1 MATSTETYSAKYAR
15 AFLKALDK
23 ADAKQLLQV
32 EKELAELSILSEE
45 PLLGFF
51 ANPVFHLDEK
61 VSVLNDMFAQ
71 SKIQEETK
79 QLLLT
84 LLSLNHVQFIG
95 EIAKNFS
102 TELREKYICLVHGDP
117 ERALEAARNER
128 RCWGAVQVGDEDG
141 TIGGLKREVRALLI
155 DPEPGSAANA
165 RWKLCDDR
173 RSRVGAGAPSSG
185 CAITIS
191 SSSRGF
197 VCCTVSSIIAR
208 RRTRSWSSAISP
220 IVTWPSNTWNV
231 LRS

>member
-102 TELREKYICLVHGDP
+102 TELREKYM
-117 ERALEAARNER
+117 EANVE
-128 RCWGAVQVGDEDG
+128 VQTAYPLSKEEQEKIKATFEKTVGKKILLNVTVDREL
-141 TIGGLKREVRALLI
+141 IGGIRA
-155 DPEPGSAANA
+155 
-165 RWKLCDDR
+165 K
-173 RSRVGAGAPSSG
+173 VGGVVYDS
-185 CAITIS
+185 TIQGHLMRLQKEFS
-191 SSSRGF
+191 
-197 VCCTVSSIIAR
+197 
-208 RRTRSWSSAISP
+208 
-220 IVTWPSNTWNV
+220 
-231 LRS
+231 L